1 MRSACAPESTGAA
14 IAMARAIFEEWRLT
28 HSMDEFK
35 SWLEQGAPSDD
46 ANEGS
51 SSPSKKPTT
60 RIRKRTSLIA
70 KNRTSRPARENI
82 ERLYPRRGC
91 DLRRP
96 RSVAGG
102 SALFLLLAA
111 AWTLVEGLSFSG
123 LAKDLTVEVVDQILL
138 VLMIIEILSTV
149 QVSFREHVLTPEPFL
164 VVGLIAAIRRILI
177 ITAEFSNPSEILE
190 AAFRNAMFE
199 LGLLTVLIFSLVF
212 SLHFLKKNRAATVE
226 RE

>member
-1 MRSACAPESTGAA
+1 MTYVGLGVLLA
-14 IAMARAIFEEWRLT
+14 
-28 HSMDEFK
+28 
-35 SWLEQGAPSDD
+35 
-46 ANEGS
+46 
-51 SSPSKKPTT
+51 
-60 RIRKRTSLIA
+60 
-70 KNRTSRPARENI
+70 
-82 ERLYPRRGC
+82 
-91 DLRRP
+91 
-96 RSVAGG
+96 V

-138 VLMIIEILSTV
+138 VLLIIEILSTV

-212 SLHFLKKNRAATVE
+212 SLHFLKKNRPATVE

>member
-1 MRSACAPESTGAA
+1 MPKTAP
-14 IAMARAIFEEWRLT
+14 
-28 HSMDEFK
+28 
-35 SWLEQGAPSDD
+35 P
-46 ANEGS
+46 
-51 SSPSKKPTT
+51 
-60 RIRKRTSLIA
+60 
-70 KNRTSRPARENI
+70 
-82 ERLYPRRGC
+82 
-91 DLRRP
+91 DLRDKIS
-96 RSVAGG
+96 SVFTRVEDVTYVGLGVLLAV

-138 VLMIIEILSTV
+138 VLLIIEILSTV

>member
-1 MRSACAPESTGAA
+1 MTYVGLGVLLA
-14 IAMARAIFEEWRLT
+14 
-28 HSMDEFK
+28 
-35 SWLEQGAPSDD
+35 
-46 ANEGS
+46 
-51 SSPSKKPTT
+51 
-60 RIRKRTSLIA
+60 
-70 KNRTSRPARENI
+70 
-82 ERLYPRRGC
+82 
-91 DLRRP
+91 
-96 RSVAGG
+96 V

-111 AWTLVEGLSFSG
+111 AWTLIEGLSFSG

-138 VLMIIEILSTV
+138 VLLIIEILSTV

-177 ITAEFSNPSEILE
+177 ITAEFSNPSEVLE

-212 SLHFLKKNRAATVE
+212 SLHFLKKNRPASVE

>member
-1 MRSACAPESTGAA
+1 MPKTAP
-14 IAMARAIFEEWRLT
+14 L
-28 HSMDEFK
+28 
-35 SWLEQGAPSDD
+35 
-46 ANEGS
+46 
-51 SSPSKKPTT
+51 
-60 RIRKRTSLIA
+60 
-70 KNRTSRPARENI
+70 
-82 ERLYPRRGC
+82 
-91 DLRRP
+91 DLREKIS
-96 RSVAGG
+96 SVFTRVEDVTYVGLGVLLAV

-111 AWTLVEGLSFSG
+111 AWTLIEGLSFSG

-138 VLMIIEILSTV
+138 VLLIIEILSTV

-177 ITAEFSNPSEILE
+177 ITAEFSNPSEVVE

>member
-1 MRSACAPESTGAA
+1 MPKTAP
-14 IAMARAIFEEWRLT
+14 
-28 HSMDEFK
+28 
-35 SWLEQGAPSDD
+35 P
-46 ANEGS
+46 
-51 SSPSKKPTT
+51 
-60 RIRKRTSLIA
+60 
-70 KNRTSRPARENI
+70 
-82 ERLYPRRGC
+82 
-91 DLRRP
+91 DLREKIS
-96 RSVAGG
+96 SVFTRVEDVTYVGLGVLLAV

-123 LAKDLTVEVVDQILL
+123 LAKDLTVEVIDQILL
-138 VLMIIEILSTV
+138 VLLIIEILSTV

-199 LGLLTVLIFSLVF
+199 LGLLTVLICSLVF

>member
-1 MRSACAPESTGAA
+1 LP
-14 IAMARAIFEEWRLT
+14 
-28 HSMDEFK
+28 K
-35 SWLEQGAPSDD
+35 
-46 ANEGS
+46 
-51 SSPSKKPTT
+51 TT
-60 RIRKRTSLIA
+60 
-70 KNRTSRPARENI
+70 P
-82 ERLYPRRGC
+82 P
-91 DLRRP
+91 DLREKIS
-96 RSVAGG
+96 SVFTRVEDVTYVGLGVLLAV

-111 AWTLVEGLSFSG
+111 AWTLIEGLSFSG

-138 VLMIIEILSTV
+138 VLLIIEILSTV

-177 ITAEFSNPSEILE
+177 ITAEFSNPSEVLE

-212 SLHFLKKNRAATVE
+212 SLHFLKKNRPASVE